1 MKIFQGLGIAIVTP
15 FRENGLIDYEALKG
29 LLEFWIEGGADYL
42 VVMGTTGETPTLE
55 SPERAELLRFCV
67 SEVRRRL
74 PVVVGLGGN
83 NTRSVL
89 REIENHDLRDVAGI
103 LSVAPYYNKP
113 NQEGLYQHF
122 SMMAQA
128 SPLPLILYNVPGR
141 TGSNL
146 SAETTLRLAHKY
158 PVIVGIKEASG
169 NLDQITTILRERP
182 QNFLVISGDD
192 NLTLPLM
199 AAGADGVIS
208 VVANAYPREY
218 STLVRAMLK
227 GDLPTARKVHLRL
240 YKLVQLLFAD
250 GSPGGIKHVL
260 TRKGLCKATVRLPL
274 WGVSEQ
280 VARLLDEEIKK
291 LEG

>member
-1 MKIFQGLGIAIVTP
+1 MKLFQGLGIAIVTP
-15 FRENGLIDYEALKG
+15 FQEDGLIDYEALKG
-29 LLEFWIEGGADYL
+29 LIEFWIEGGADYL

-55 SPERAELLRFCV
+55 SSEKEELLRFCI
-67 SEVRRRL
+67 SEVRRRV
-74 PVVVGLGGN
+74 PVVVGIGGN
-83 NTRSVL
+83 DTRNVV
-89 REIENHDLRDVAGI
+89 RQIENMDLRDVAGI

-113 NQEGLYQHF
+113 NQEGLFQHF
-122 SMMAQA
+122 SMLAQA

-146 SAETTLRLAHKY
+146 SPETTLRLAHKY
-158 PVIVGIKEASG
+158 PIIAGIKEASG
-169 NLDQITTILRERP
+169 NLDQITTLLRDRP
-182 QNFLVISGDD
+182 QDFLVISGDD

-227 GDLPTARKVHLRL
+227 GDLATARNIHLRL
-240 YKLVQLLFAD
+240 YRLVQLIFLD

-260 TRKGLCKATVRLPL
+260 ARKGLCKAHVRLPL
-274 WGVSEQ
+274 WNVTEQ
-280 VARLLDEEIKK
+280 VALQLDEEVKK
-291 LEG
+291 LEN